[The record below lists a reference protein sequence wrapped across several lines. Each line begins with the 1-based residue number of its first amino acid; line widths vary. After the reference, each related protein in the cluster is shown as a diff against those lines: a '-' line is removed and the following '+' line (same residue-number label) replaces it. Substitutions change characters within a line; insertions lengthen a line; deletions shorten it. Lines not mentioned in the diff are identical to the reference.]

1 MKAKLVF
8 TGGGTAG
15 HVVPNLALIQV
26 LSSDFDIHY
35 VGSAK
40 GVERAIVEAEHI
52 PYHVVS
58 SGKLRRYF
66 SWQNFLDPFKLLFGI
81 IQAFWIIL
89 RLKPELVFSKG
100 GFVALPVV
108 IGAWLNR
115 IPVIAHESDLTP
127 GLANRLSFPFV
138 NMICVTFDAGKA
150 YFKTSDKVRVTGT
163 PIRLE
168 LLQGSRDAGLE
179 SCGFDANKPCL
190 LVMGG
195 SQGSNILNACVR
207 EQLDA
212 LCAQFQVIHL
222 CGRGKLDPTLSE
234 KAGYVQ
240 LEYADDNLADLFAL
254 SDVVVSRAGANAVY
268 ELLALAKPH
277 VLIPLSR
284 RYSRGDQVDNA
295 AYFEK
300 KGVSVVLD
308 ETTMKN
314 EEVLDACRDVYARR
328 DAIKEAIQALEI
340 MSATP
345 VLVDLIKEV
354 VRS

>member
-26 LSSDFDIHY
+26 LSSEFDIHY
-35 VGSAK
+35 VGSAQ
-40 GVERAIVEAEHI
+40 GVERSIVEAEQI

-66 SWQNFLDPFKLLFGI
+66 SWQNFLDPFKLLLGI
-81 IQAFWIIL
+81 FQSFWLFL
-89 RLKPELVFSKG
+89 RLRPKLVFSKG

-150 YFKTSDKVRVTGT
+150 YFKASDKVRVTGT

-168 LLQGSRDAGLE
+168 LLQGNREAGLE
-179 SCGFDANKPCL
+179 RCGFHTDKPCL

-195 SQGSNILNACVR
+195 SQGSKILNACIR
-207 EQLDA
+207 EQLEA
-212 LCAQFQVIHL
+212 LCEQFQVVHL
-222 CGRGKLDPTLSE
+222 CGRGKLDSTLLE
-234 KAGYVQ
+234 KVGYVQ
-240 LEYADDNLADLFAL
+240 LEYADDNLPDLFAL

-295 AYFEK
+295 RYFEK

-308 ETTMKN
+308 EITMKN
-314 EEVLDACRDVYARR
+314 EDVLEACRDVYARR
-328 DAIKEAIQALEI
+328 DAIEEAIQALEI
-340 MSATP
+340 TSATP
-345 VLVDLIKEV
+345 VLVDLIKEIAQ
-354 VRS
+354 